1 MSTYPQIIVKHNI
14 GNVIEIPNELNSK
27 VFTYMSNN
35 LAIGVTTIP
44 VDNAIDFTAGTN
56 ILLLSSMG
64 AENCEFGYTSAH
76 TDQAFTVTA
85 TKQPHNRGDLVTQVN
100 YDQVVILKSST
111 IDGSYSTL
119 QTLTLFVTQQKTI
132 AFDTT
137 GLTTDYYKVQ
147 WKNSQTSAVSPLS
160 DPISVLSYPENS
172 AGEMINSVTLAMG
185 VSQNDP
191 KITTEFLISALNDA
205 RKFTQSNL
213 YGIRHAWTQQF
224 EYPLRVLSGSN
235 YVMLPD
241 DIDFKET
248 DRSLLSARFIQGN
261 VLAPYNLK
269 YIDKRSWNQIAFQ
282 ISGGLNTTE
291 IGIGNTTID
300 LNSVGDFPDSANG
313 VAYIAT
319 TDFDQT
325 LLQIEYT
332 GIDIVNNQL
341 TGVTG
346 VDRIVPVGT
355 QIWVTPTI
363 AQPINY
369 TVYDDRIVFD
379 RIIPDSMQGNNCY
392 IDYYKKI
399 DKVENLYQELPEP
412 YRDIYTWYLKWAI
425 KYRKDITLSSSD
437 PDLVKFNQLVEA
449 LFNNLYTGQDSV
461 IVTT

>member
-1 MSTYPQIIVKHNI
+1 MHPQIIVKHSV

-35 LAIGVTTIP
+35 VAIGATSIP
-44 VDNAIDFTAGTN
+44 VDNAIDFSAGVN
-56 ILLLSSMG
+56 LLLFSSIG
-64 AENCEFGYTSAH
+64 SENCEFGYTTAH

-85 TKQPHNRGDLVTQVN
+85 LKQPHNRGDLVIQVN

-111 IDGSYSTL
+111 LGGTYTTL
-119 QTLTLFVTQQKTI
+119 QTLTLSVTQQKTV
-132 AFDTT
+132 AFDTV
-137 GLTTDYYKVQ
+137 GIPTDYYKVQ
-147 WKNSQTSAVSPLS
+147 WKNSQTNAISPLS
-160 DPISVLSYPENS
+160 DPISVISYPENS
-172 AGEMINSVTLAMG
+172 AGELINSVITAMG
-185 VSQNDP
+185 VSSNDP
-191 KITTEFLISALNDA
+191 KINTQFLISALNDA
-205 RKFTQSNL
+205 RRFTQSNL
-213 YGIRHAWTQQF
+213 YGVRHAWTQNF
-224 EYPLRVLSGSN
+224 EYPLRVLSGTN
-235 YVMLPD
+235 FVNLPT

-282 ISGGLNTTE
+282 ISGGITATDTA
-291 IGIGNTTID
+291 ISATQID
-300 LNSVGDFPDSANG
+300 LNSVGDFPASSDG
-313 VAYIAT
+313 VAYVAT
-319 TDFDQT
+319 TAFNQT
-325 LLQIEYT
+325 LLQIAYT
-332 GIDIVNNQL
+332 GVDTMNNRL

-346 VDRIVPVGT
+346 VTRAFPAGT

-369 TVYDDRIVFD
+369 TVYDDKIVFD

-412 YRDIYTWYLKWAI
+412 YRDIYTWYLRYAI

-437 PDLVKFNQLVEA
+437 PDLVKFNDLVKA
-449 LFNNLYTGQDSV
+449 LFDNLYTGQDTV
-461 IVTT
+461 IVTS